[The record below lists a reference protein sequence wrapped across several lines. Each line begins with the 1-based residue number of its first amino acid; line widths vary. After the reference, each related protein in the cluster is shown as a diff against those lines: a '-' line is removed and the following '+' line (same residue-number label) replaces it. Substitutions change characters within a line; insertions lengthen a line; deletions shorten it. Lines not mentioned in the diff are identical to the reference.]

1 VESVENHT
9 AVSHA
14 FHRPLEISQQQRD
27 SHISTAP
34 ACAGWKSGKPKPGF
48 ALSHAAQAMMMTAL
62 VSKPKT
68 EERKSAAARP
78 PHSSVSA
85 LTRSPDFMLILRL
98 ENALVRLGSALAAAA
113 GSPGRP

>member
-1 VESVENHT
+1 VESVENQT
-9 AVSHA
+9 AVSHT

-48 ALSHAAQAMMMTAL
+48 PLSHAVQAMMMTVL

-68 EERKSAAARP
+68 EERTSAAARP
-78 PHSSVSA
+78 SHFSVSG
-85 LTRSPDFMLILRL
+85 LTGSPDFMLILRL
-98 ENALVRLGSALAAAA
+98 ENAPEFSNAR
-113 GSPGRP
+113 